1 MTSSHI
7 LKKSVKSLPLKWYY
21 DDKHHTKEVSKIW
34 SKEWF
39 YACHENALND
49 PLSYIT
55 VNIDNFNVIGQGRLG
70 LYPSNFKMEYPERRY
85 NVEIKEN
92 SAME

>member
-7 LKKSVKSLPLKWYY
+7 LERSVKSLPLKWYY

-39 YACHENALND
+39 YACHENAL
-49 PLSYIT
+49 
-55 VNIDNFNVIGQGRLG
+55 
-70 LYPSNFKMEYPERRY
+70 
-85 NVEIKEN
+85 KEP
-92 SAME
+92 